1 MTESIEHERLERLQ
15 EAHFVKMSAIVK
27 QMWATPA
34 LTPEGRRAKV
44 FVALRMLPG
53 NWRELDEKADYG
65 ILETRQL
72 LIEFIGGE
80 PGAQLRDQFI

>member
-1 MTESIEHERLERLQ
+1 
-15 EAHFVKMSAIVK
+15 
-27 QMWATPA
+27 MWAIPA

-44 FVALRMLPG
+44 LVALGMLPVA
-53 NWRELDEKADYG
+53 WRERDEEADYG

-80 PGAQLRDQFI
+80 PGAQLRDQFA